1 MEEKQA
7 QATLERANLPRFV
20 RAGREPM
27 LMEIRADWC
36 GSCHIMAPVLEKL
49 AAEYHGKIKFGQI
62 NIETKEQVAREFG
75 VTDLPILLFFR
86 RGRLMDYIIG
96 AAPRAVIVEKLEV
109 LLQP

>member
-1 MEEKQA
+1 MENKQA
-7 QATLERANLPRFV
+7 RVILNRATFRHAV
-20 RAGREPM
+20 RASREPL

-49 AAEYHGKIKFGQI
+49 AAEYHGRIKFGQI
-62 NIETKEQVAREFG
+62 NIETREQVAREFG

-86 RGRLMDYIIG
+86 QGRLMDYIIG